1 MSWSCSCRDGILPR
15 CNSGWPLGKLTGAAR
30 SLYERIPTTEELEGS
45 GFTQEDYLTDDFD
58 VWPENWPYV
67 EVFSLMSSQWNIGMG
82 GAIGLNYTV
91 LFDLLTRKGFSG
103 DEWWV
108 ALDSIRVME
117 SAALDEMQKK

>member
-1 MSWSCSCRDGILPR
+1 
-15 CNSGWPLGKLTGAAR
+15 
-30 SLYERIPTTEELEGS
+30 
-45 GFTQEDYLTDDFD
+45 
-58 VWPENWPYV
+58 
-67 EVFSLMSSQWNIGMG
+67 MG